1 MNRILAVIGLLASI
15 TLVSA
20 CAGTLTSDHPA
31 RQYYLLEPLS
41 LPAPRSTS
49 ESMPALALTVKAVPG
64 LDTDHIQAINADS
77 RLNQYANARWA
88 DFLPEVL
95 GSVLRRSLVSS
106 GQFDSVKI
114 NTAPDKGDWV
124 LELEIQKFYG
134 VQNSS
139 GSTST
144 IIAEIEGLLLCEDQS
159 HHMQLFSSTPV
170 HEERLSV
177 VVKAHQK
184 ALDDITRQLLDAVA
198 ENCQ

>member
-1 MNRILAVIGLLASI
+1 MGLLASI
-15 TLVSA
+15 ILVSA

-41 LPAPRSTS
+41 LPAPERAVRP
-49 ESMPALALTVKAVPG
+49 MPSLALTVNAVPG

-106 GQFDSVKI
+106 SQFDSVNT
-114 NTAPDKGDWV
+114 NTAPDSSDWI

-134 VQNSS
+134 VQNSN

-144 IIAEIEGLLLCEDQS
+144 IVAEFEGLLLCKDQN
-159 HHMQLFSSTPV
+159 HQMQLSASIPV
-170 HEERLSV
+170 HEEKLSV

-184 ALDDITRQLLDAVA
+184 ALDNITRQLLDAISK
-198 ENCQ
+198 NCQ

>member
-1 MNRILAVIGLLASI
+1 MNRILAIIGLLASI

-41 LPAPRSTS
+41 LPAPGSTS
-49 ESMPALALTVKAVPG
+49 EPMPTLALTVNAVPG

-77 RLNQYANARWA
+77 RLNHYANARWA

-106 GQFDSVKI
+106 GQFDSVKT
-114 NTAPDKGDWV
+114 NTAPDSGDWI

-139 GSTST
+139 GSTSN
-144 IIAEIEGLLLCEDQS
+144 IVAEFEGLLMCKDQS
-159 HHMQLFSSTPV
+159 RHMQLSSSTPV
-170 HEERLSV
+170 HEEKLSV

-184 ALDDITRQLLDAVA
+184 ALDDITGQLLDAISK
-198 ENCQ
+198 NCQ

>member
-1 MNRILAVIGLLASI
+1 MGLLASI
-15 TLVSA
+15 ILVSA

-41 LPAPRSTS
+41 LPAPERAVRP
-49 ESMPALALTVKAVPG
+49 MPSLALTVSAVPG

-106 GQFDSVKI
+106 SQFDSVNT
-114 NTAPDKGDWV
+114 NTAPDSSDWI

-134 VQNSS
+134 VQNSNV
-139 GSTST
+139 STST
-144 IIAEIEGLLLCEDQS
+144 IVAEFEGLLLCKDQN
-159 HHMQLFSSTPV
+159 HQMQLSASIPV
-170 HEERLSV
+170 HEEKLSV

-184 ALDDITRQLLDAVA
+184 ALDNITRQLLDAISK
-198 ENCQ
+198 NCQ

>member
-1 MNRILAVIGLLASI
+1 MGLLASI
-15 TLVSA
+15 ILVSA

-41 LPAPRSTS
+41 LPAPERAVRP
-49 ESMPALALTVKAVPG
+49 MPSLALTVSAVPG

-106 GQFDSVKI
+106 SQFDSVNT
-114 NTAPDKGDWV
+114 NTAPDSSDWI

-134 VQNSS
+134 VQNSN

-144 IIAEIEGLLLCEDQS
+144 IVAEFEGLLLCKDQN
-159 HHMQLFSSTPV
+159 HQMQLSASIPV
-170 HEERLSV
+170 HEEKLSV

-184 ALDDITRQLLDAVA
+184 ALDNITRQLLDAISK
-198 ENCQ
+198 NCQ